1 MKKIVGLALATLVLV
16 GTLSTRSLADGGAP
30 LPTCAPW
37 QCVVDNASS
46 TK

>member
-16 GTLSTRSLADGGAP
+16 GTLSTPSRADGGAP
-30 LPTCAPW
+30 FPECLPW
-37 QCVVDNASS
+37 QCLVENPSP